1 MSKLEEVFN
10 LPELIDELEE
20 TADDITEAFKDHDE
34 KNEIGNVDHLL
45 AEFKGSLSNEDMAN
59 IADLKKYDEEMD
71 DISKKT
77 LAEFDDLMALGKD
90 VETRHAGE
98 IFSAAA
104 QMAKIALDAKTNK
117 VNSKLKILELSIR
130 RKRNDLLEQKQNH
143 EFQDAPAQTGT
154 ATQLTRDDLIKIAQ
168 EMNKGK

>member
-1 MSKLEEVFN
+1 MGTLENVFN
-10 LPELIDELEE
+10 LPDMIDELEDK
-20 TADDITEAFKDHDE
+20 ADDITNAFNKFEDSE
-34 KNEIGNVDHLL
+34 LTKVDHLL
-45 AEFKGSLSNEDMAN
+45 EGFKDSLSEDDMAN

-71 DISKKT
+71 EISKKT

-90 VETRHAGE
+90 SEIRHAGE

-143 EFQDAPAQTGT
+143 EFKDGNVPTGN
-154 ATQLTRDDLIKIAQ
+154 ATQLTREDLIKIAK
-168 EMNKGK
+168 EMSKKD